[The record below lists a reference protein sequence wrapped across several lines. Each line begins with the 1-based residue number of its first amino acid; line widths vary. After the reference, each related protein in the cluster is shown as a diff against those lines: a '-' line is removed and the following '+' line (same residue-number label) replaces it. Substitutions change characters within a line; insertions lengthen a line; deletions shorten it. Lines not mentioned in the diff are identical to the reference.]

1 MSASRDKGTKWET
14 ALVRYLRDNGAPHA
28 ERRAL
33 HGGLDRGDLAG
44 IPGVVVQA
52 KNAARDRLAEWIEEA
67 EIQRVNDG
75 ADIGLVWMKR
85 RGKASPADG
94 FVVMTGASL
103 VRLLAAAGYTAP
115 PTEGGRAS

>member
-33 HGGLDRGDLAG
+33 RGGRDCGDLSG
-44 IPGVVVQA
+44 IPGVVVEA
-52 KNAARDRLAEWIEEA
+52 KNAARVELAAWIDEA
-67 EIQRVNDG
+67 EAERVNDG

-85 RGKASPADG
+85 RGKTSPGDG
-94 FVVMTGASL
+94 FVVMTGANL
-103 VRLLAAAGYTAP
+103 VRLLAAAGYIREVT
-115 PTEGGRAS
+115 